1 MAQAFDAETLELKG
15 DALPVAEQAVRN
27 SVIGRAMFSVSDNGV
42 LVMRTG
48 GLSSNQLVWFDRSGK
63 QLGPLAA
70 PGGYNAPVLSP
81 DEKSVA
87 VGRADVRTG
96 MAPDIWLID
105 LERGTQVRLTTD
117 PASDTYPIWSP
128 TGDRIAFLSTR
139 NGQSTIYEKL
149 ANGSAVE
156 QPLVAS
162 PEVKFNPTYSP
173 DGRFVMYAQ
182 LHPNTNL
189 DLYLVSTGPD
199 KTIQPFL
206 QTRFVEAQPRISPN
220 GKWVAYISNETDQFE
235 VYVQTFPVG
244 GGKLPIS
251 VGGGSQPQWRA
262 DGRELYYY
270 SPDRKVMAVEVNG
283 DGPTFKFGVARPLFD
298 IRVTGAGIDQSF
310 PGAGYFTHTRDG
322 SRFLVPSIPEAPQRQ
337 QINVIVNWTQ
347 DLKR

>member
-1 MAQAFDAETLELKG
+1 
-15 DALPVAEQAVRN
+15 
-27 SVIGRAMFSVSDNGV
+27 
-42 LVMRTG
+42 
-48 GLSSNQLVWFDRSGK
+48 
-63 QLGPLAA
+63 
-70 PGGYNAPVLSP
+70 
-81 DEKSVA
+81 
-87 VGRADVRTG
+87 
-96 MAPDIWLID
+96 
-105 LERGTQVRLTTD
+105 
-117 PASDTYPIWSP
+117 
-128 TGDRIAFLSTR
+128 
-139 NGQSTIYEKL
+139 
-149 ANGSAVE
+149 
-156 QPLVAS
+156 
-162 PEVKFNPTYSP
+162 
-173 DGRFVMYAQ
+173 
-182 LHPNTNL
+182 
-189 DLYLVSTGPD
+189 LYLVSTGPD

-235 VYVQTFPVG
+235 VYVQTFPLG